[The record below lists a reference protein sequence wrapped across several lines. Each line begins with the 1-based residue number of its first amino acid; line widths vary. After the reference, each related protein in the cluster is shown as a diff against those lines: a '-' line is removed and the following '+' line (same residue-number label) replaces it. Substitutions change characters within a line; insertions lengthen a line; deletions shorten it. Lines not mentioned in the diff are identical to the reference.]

1 MCSNNRHQ
9 CSKIAV
15 VGALATF
22 TFLMPAIADELNNL
36 GPVPPHE
43 PILTSVGTKRVIAFY
58 LPGSGQCALH
68 AVIGDKMN
76 LNPDIDIPAVRVRI
90 SLEPGQTVHID
101 SVEGESLNLRCE
113 RNAESLAIVNT
124 DNAVAFGITA
134 QPTQRSL
141 NASVSGF

>member
-1 MCSNNRHQ
+1 MYSTS
-9 CSKIAV
+9 SKIAV

-22 TFLMPAIADELNNL
+22 LSMPAVADELTKL

-58 LPGSGQCALH
+58 LPGNGQCALH

-76 LNPDIDIPAVRVRI
+76 INPDTDIPAVRVRI

-101 SVEGESLNLRCE
+101 SVEGESLNLRCG
-113 RNAESLAIVNT
+113 RNAESLAPVNT
-124 DNAVAFGITA
+124 DDAVAFGITM
-134 QPTQRSL
+134 QPSRQPI
-141 NASVSGF
+141 NASASGF

>member
-68 AVIGDKMN
+68 SGAGRRD
-76 LNPDIDIPAVRVRI
+76 DRVSDHRA
-90 SLEPGQTVHID
+90 ENDAQ
-101 SVEGESLNLRCE
+101 ER
-113 RNAESLAIVNT
+113 RNA
-124 DNAVAFGITA
+124 
-134 QPTQRSL
+134 
-141 NASVSGF
+141 